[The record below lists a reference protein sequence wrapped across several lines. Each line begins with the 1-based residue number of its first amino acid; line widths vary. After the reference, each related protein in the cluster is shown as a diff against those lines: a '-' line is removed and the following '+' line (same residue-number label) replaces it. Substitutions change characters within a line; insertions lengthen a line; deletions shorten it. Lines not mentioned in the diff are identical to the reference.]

1 MPKQWLRLTLVL
13 LTGCLLAVACGQA
26 KKAAEAAVKTAE
38 DAVNAAGPDVAK
50 YAADQW
56 KAVTDSLAA
65 AKDSLARGDYKAALA
80 GANDVTQKVKDAAAA
95 AAAKKDELT
104 KAWNDMSTGLP
115 KMVDAIKSR
124 VDTLSASK
132 KLPKEIDKAKF
143 EEAKSG
149 LAAATQAWNEATDAF
164 KSGNL
169 ADAIAKANSVKDKAA
184 QIMQSLGMT
193 PPAAAGGAA
202 PATK

>member
-1 MPKQWLRLTLVL
+1 MPKHWLRLTLVL
-13 LTGCLLAVACGQA
+13 LTGCLLVAACGQA

-56 KAVTDSLAA
+56 KSVTDTLAA
-65 AKDSLARGDYKAALA
+65 AKDNLAKGDYKAALA
-80 GANDVTQKVKDAAAA
+80 SANDVAQKVKDAAAA
-95 AAAKKDELT
+95 ASAKKDELT
-104 KAWNDMSTGLP
+104 KAWADMSAGLP

-124 VDTLSASK
+124 VDALSASK
-132 KLPKEIDKAKF
+132 KLPKEIDKAKL

-149 LAAATQAWNEATDAF
+149 LAAATQAWNEATEAF

-169 ADAIAKANSVKDKAA
+169 TDALAKAGSVKDRAT
-184 QIMQSLGMT
+184 QIMRSLGMS
-193 PPAAAGGAA
+193 PPEAVGGAA
-202 PATK
+202 PVK